1 MICQDSV
8 PLSAV
13 ESLAGWTERQAGT
26 RFKDT
31 FNLRSIHGDTSFLVL
46 TQSMMAATAWSMYMQ
61 IKFMMCK
68 SVSW

>member
-1 MICQDSV
+1 
-8 PLSAV
+8 
-13 ESLAGWTERQAGT
+13 
-26 RFKDT
+26 
-31 FNLRSIHGDTSFLVL
+31 LVL